1 MPSLPDSHFD
11 LLDAPGVATLSTL
24 GADAYPQVTAIW
36 FLREGDTVVTS
47 LTASRQKFKNV
58 SRHPKATLFLLDPTN
73 PYRTLEI
80 RADVTIEDDPDLATL
95 QALLAKYGTDLDSF
109 SGPKEDRR
117 RVTLT
122 PRRVVANG

>member
-1 MPSLPDSHFD
+1 MPSLPDSHSD
-11 LLDAPGVATLSTL
+11 LLDAPGVASLSTL

-36 FLREGDTVVTS
+36 FMREGDTVVTS